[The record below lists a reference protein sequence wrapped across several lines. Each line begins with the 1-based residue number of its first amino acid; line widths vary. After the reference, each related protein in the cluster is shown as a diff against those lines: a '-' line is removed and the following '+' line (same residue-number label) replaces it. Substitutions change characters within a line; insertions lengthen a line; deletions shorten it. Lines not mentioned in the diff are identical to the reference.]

1 MAFKNKADA
10 IKYNNNFIKEA
21 YDRINLTVLKGKK
34 EGIRLHAESRGEKLN
49 TFINRAIDE
58 TMERDRQADLK
69 KTM

>member
-21 YDRINLTVLKGKK
+21 YDRINVTVTKGKK
-34 EGIRLHAESRGEKLN
+34 GNIRLHAESRGEKLN